1 MKKIDNQFFKVM
13 IERVSE
19 NKKYENKFKRKR
31 IWCKW
36 KEIEHTTNS
45 IYSTWRD
52 KTVRK
57 HLAKIL
63 ISPLLRIIHNITF

>member
-13 IERVSE
+13 IKPVSE
-19 NKKYENKFKRKR
+19 NEKYENKFSRKI
-31 IWCKW
+31 IWCEW

-52 KTVRK
+52 KIVRK